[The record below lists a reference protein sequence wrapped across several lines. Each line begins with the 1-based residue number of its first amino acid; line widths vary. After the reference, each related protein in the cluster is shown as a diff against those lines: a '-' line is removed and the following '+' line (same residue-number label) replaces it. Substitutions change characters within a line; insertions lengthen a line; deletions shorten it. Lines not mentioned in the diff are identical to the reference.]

1 VKAMKKVIG
10 ISAVLLVCSFSI
22 LIFFF
27 KPFSEG
33 KENMKPNDLT
43 VKLPGPSIRGDT
55 SIEEAL
61 QKRRSVRDYG
71 SSPIVLQELSQLLWA
86 AQGVTRDNFF
96 RTAPSAGALYPVE
109 VYIAAGSVKSLE
121 PGVYRY
127 LPGKHSLQRVSRNDI
142 RPELCRASL
151 GQGSVKQGAVVFII
165 SVVYERVTGKYD
177 DRGIRYAHIEAGSV
191 AQNLYLQAVSLNL
204 GTVLI
209 GAFHDERVRE
219 VAGMKRNEVPLC
231 VMPVGKALP

>member
-1 VKAMKKVIG
+1 MKKVIV
-10 ISAVLLVCSFSI
+10 ISVVLLVGSFSI
-22 LIFFF
+22 LIIFFQ
-27 KPFSEG
+27 PFPEG
-33 KENMKPNDLT
+33 KENMKRNDLT
-43 VKLPGPSIRGDT
+43 VKLPGPHLRGDT

-61 QKRRSVRDYG
+61 QKRRSVRDYS
-71 SSPIVLQELSQLLWA
+71 SSPMELQELSQLLWA

-109 VYIAAGSVKSLE
+109 IYIAAGSVKSLK
-121 PGVYRY
+121 PGVYSY
-127 LPGKHSLQRVSRNDI
+127 LPGSHSLQNVSGNDV
-142 RPELCRASL
+142 RAELCRASL
-151 GQGSVKQGAVVFII
+151 GQGSVKQGSVVFII

-191 AQNLYLQAVSLNL
+191 AQNVYLQAVSLNL

-219 VAGMKRNEVPLC
+219 VVGMKRNEVPLC
-231 VMPVGKALP
+231 VMPLGNVLK